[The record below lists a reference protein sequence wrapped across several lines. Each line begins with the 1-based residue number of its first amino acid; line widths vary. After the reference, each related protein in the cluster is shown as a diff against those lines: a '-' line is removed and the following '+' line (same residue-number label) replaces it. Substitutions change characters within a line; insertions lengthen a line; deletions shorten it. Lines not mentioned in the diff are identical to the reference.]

1 MNSKF
6 SLSKQKLHKTKNS
19 NNSRTTYS
27 HLNLSNNKFLSLNSI
42 NNISNY
48 QNNSSFDKN
57 NKKKLFKSVYSGFT
71 KSSFGSIPYKTENF
85 LINDKLKYPRFNDV
99 KSYFYSDKLRNPG
112 VGNYNLS
119 KDFELTGWDTR
130 FGGSDTRFKTPFN
143 LMPGAG
149 DYNPEE
155 NKKLEKSRNNI
166 RYKGLYKQPYA
177 NQKILKFNKD
187 LNGSEGPN
195 CATYTP
201 VYQDEVMK
209 IKKLYTFDSFTGRDK
224 FPGFDL
230 PFAKKNDYPGPGFYT
245 YHADLFGANNKQ
257 LKFNYENK
265 SEDFEDYEIKKNP
278 DKVFKKYY
286 RNKKGMNF
294 KLKSRSP
301 KYNNIKVITS
311 EELQIKNKT
320 EKENRNKVPQ
330 LEIVLKNIDKKP
342 KKSSNFK
349 FYINQQR
356 ELEYI
361 KSVLGN
367 DYGKP
372 DLFYLSSPRWKEN
385 KYKLKTPGPAYY
397 FNHSLNSFK
406 K

>member
-1 MNSKF
+1 MKQKF
-6 SLSKQKLHKTKNS
+6 SLPKGKFQKIRNQ
-19 NNSRTTYS
+19 NNSLSTIS
-27 HLNLSNNKFLSLNSI
+27 HFNSSNSKFLSLNNI
-42 NNISNY
+42 NNVSNY
-48 QNNSSFDKN
+48 QNNSSLDKY

-71 KSSFGSIPYKTENF
+71 KTTFGSIPYKTENF
-85 LINDKLKYPRFNDV
+85 LINKKLENPRFNDI
-99 KSYFYSDKLRNPG
+99 KSYLYSDKIRNPG
-112 VGNYNLS
+112 VGKYNLS
-119 KDFELTGWDTR
+119 KDFELTGWDTK
-130 FGGSDTRFKTPFN
+130 FGGSEIRFKTLYN
-143 LMPGAG
+143 LIPGAG

-155 NKKLEKSRNNI
+155 NKIIESNRNNI
-166 RYKGLYKQPYA
+166 RYKGLYKKPDLAQ
-177 NQKILKFNKD
+177 ILLKFNKN
-187 LNGSEGPN
+187 LKGSKGPN
-195 CATYTP
+195 CTTYTP

-209 IKKLYTFDSFTGRDK
+209 IKKMYTFDSFTGRDK
-224 FPGFDL
+224 FPGYDM
-230 PFAKKNDYPGPGFYT
+230 PFSKKNDYPGPGFYS
-245 YHADLFGANNKQ
+245 YHADLFGFNNKQ

-265 SEDFEDYEIKKNP
+265 SESFEDSEIKKNP

-301 KYNNIKVITS
+301 KNNNIKVITS

-320 EKENRNKVPQ
+320 EKENRNNVPH
-330 LEIVLKNIDKKP
+330 LEIILKNIDKKQ
-342 KKSSNFK
+342 KKSNNFK

-367 DYGKP
+367 DNGKP